1 MMRETV
7 TRFAS
12 TRRLTAAAAGAVS
25 TALLAS
31 AASAEEAATLS
42 AGDTA
47 WLLTSSALV
56 LMMTVPGLALFY
68 AGLVRSKNV
77 LSILMQ
83 CFISVGLVSLLW
95 VLAGYSIAFSDGTA
109 YFGGLSK
116 FALAGITPET
126 LSGTIPEYVFV
137 MFQAMFA
144 IITPA
149 LMIGAFA

>member
-1 MMRETV
+1 MRESV

-31 AASAEEAATLS
+31 AASAEEATTLDT
-42 AGDTA
+42 GDTA

-68 AGLVRSKNV
+68 AGLVRPKNV

-83 CFISVGLVSLLW
+83 CFIAVALVS
-95 VLAGYSIAFSDGTA
+95 VVGGVCTA
-109 YFGGLSK
+109 
-116 FALAGITPET
+116 
-126 LSGTIPEYVFV
+126 
-137 MFQAMFA
+137 
-144 IITPA
+144 
-149 LMIGAFA
+149 